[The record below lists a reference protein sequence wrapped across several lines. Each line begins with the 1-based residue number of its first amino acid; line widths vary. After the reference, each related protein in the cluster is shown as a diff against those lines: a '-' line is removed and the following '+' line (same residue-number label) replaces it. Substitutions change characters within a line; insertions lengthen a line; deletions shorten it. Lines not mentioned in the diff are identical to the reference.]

1 VVAHAL
7 IRMGE
12 YDFHKELMNAVARY
26 RLLAEVFSQ
35 DPDILSQINQL
46 VAELE
51 EDLRNLELSAE
62 APKHDHKH

>member
-1 VVAHAL
+1 VITPAL
-7 IRMGE
+7 ICMGE
-12 YDFHKELMNAVARY
+12 YDLHKELMNAVARY

-35 DPDILSQINQL
+35 DPDTLSQINQL